1 MKKSILQQMAEGE
14 GNDPADA
21 LPKPPRHR
29 RMGSPVVG
37 NVGKA
42 LTSLSADTVISIN
55 PDKID
60 PSPFRDRFETD
71 TEAAE
76 ALHELKVS
84 IRAEGQKQAVL
95 VRPHPTEQGR
105 YQLAYGHRRTA
116 VLQELHKETDI
127 PETVRVRAY
136 VRELTDAELIK
147 EQSLE
152 NGVRENLSWI
162 EQALWAVQLK
172 NAGIKQREME
182 PILGQKETNISVLLK
197 VANAV
202 PGDIVRAIGRA
213 KGVGRPTWVE
223 FAKLFANEK
232 AADRVRKIVAEPTFL
247 ESDGAERMKLATVAI
262 KGSQKSEPLKT
273 NEVSIKSSGKV
284 VGKFKAT
291 NSSAAVSF
299 PKDEIAFA
307 KWLSERIPDLYGE
320 FQQQKQATG
329 RDLD

>member
-14 GNDPADA
+14 GRDVAEVV
-21 LPKPPRHR
+21 PKSPRHR

-42 LTSLSADTVISIN
+42 LTSLSADTVLSLN

-71 TEAAE
+71 AEAAD
-76 ALHELKVS
+76 ALQDLKAS
-84 IRAEGQKQAVL
+84 IEAEGQKLPVL
-95 VRPHPTEQGR
+95 VRPHPSEEGR

-116 VLQELHKETDI
+116 VLQELHRETDK

-136 VRELTDAELIK
+136 VRELTDAELIR

-197 VANAV
+197 VANAI
-202 PGDIVRAIGRA
+202 PDDIVHAIGRA
-213 KGVGRPTWVE
+213 KGVGRPAWVE
-223 FAKLFANEK
+223 FSKLFDDQK
-232 AADRVRKIVAEPTFL
+232 AADRIRRIVTEPAFL
-247 ESDGAERMKLATVAI
+247 EGDGAERMRLASRAA
-262 KGSQKSEPLKT
+262 KGRQKSDATKPAQVEIR
-273 NEVSIKSSGKV
+273 SAGKV

-291 NSSAAVSF
+291 ASSSTMTF
-299 PKDEIAFA
+299 PKAEARFA
-307 KWLSERIPDLYGE
+307 RWLTEKLPDLHADFLRQE
-320 FQQQKQATG
+320 DDQ
-329 RDLD
+329 D

>member
-14 GNDPADA
+14 GKDVADVV
-21 LPKPPRHR
+21 PKSPRHR

-42 LTSLSADTVISIN
+42 LTSLSGDTVLSLN

-60 PSPFRDRFETD
+60 PSPFSDRFEKD
-71 TEAAE
+71 AAAAD
-76 ALHELKVS
+76 ALQELKVS
-84 IRAEGQKQAVL
+84 IEREGQKLPVL
-95 VRPHPTEQGR
+95 VRPHPSEEGR

-116 VLQELHKETDI
+116 VLQELHRETDK

-136 VRELTDAELIK
+136 VRDLSDAELIR

-197 VANAV
+197 VANAI
-202 PGDIVRAIGRA
+202 PDDIVHAIGRA
-213 KGVGRPTWVE
+213 KGVGRPAWVE
-223 FAKLFANEK
+223 FSKLFDDQNV
-232 AADRVRKIVAEPTFL
+232 ADRIRKIVEDRSFL
-247 ESDGAERMKLATVAI
+247 EGDGAERMKLATRAAR
-262 KGSQKSEPLKT
+262 GRQKSDT
-273 NEVSIKSSGKV
+273 IKSAQIEIRSAGKV
-284 VGKFKAT
+284 LGKFKET
-291 NSSAAVSF
+291 TSSSSLTF
-299 PKDEIAFA
+299 PKAETRFA
-307 KWLSERIPDLYGE
+307 RWLNERLPELHADFLRQDGD
-320 FQQQKQATG
+320 QN
-329 RDLD
+329 